1 MKQTLVKELIKRI
14 SNGEQVKLLLRASTS
29 QDRREVILTEYNQG
43 SFRGHFTDGSKKNEV
58 VVIRDE
64 VLASKGMDIT
74 LL

>member
-14 SNGEQVKLLLRASTS
+14 GNGEQVKLLLRASTS
-29 QDRREVILTEYNQG
+29 QERREVILTEYRQG
-43 SFRGHFTDGSKKNEV
+43 SFRGHFTDGSKKDEA

-74 LL
+74 VL